1 MDRVDDL
8 AVLIKEITK
17 DHPLTETEVSALA
30 VYADI
35 HGYSDAVH
43 AYRDYY
49 AVCDWLECTSR
60 ISPKE
65 RKDLLALVE
74 GPLKRINDKL
84 SLSTSYGK
92 FKRSDEHES
101 PVEP

>member
-1 MDRVDDL
+1 MYHVDEL

-17 DHPLTETEVSALA
+17 DHPLAETEVSALA

-35 HGYSDAVH
+35 LGYSDPVH

-49 AVCDWLECTSR
+49 VVCDWLECTSR
-60 ISPKE
+60 ISSKE
-65 RKDLLALVE
+65 RKDLLALAE

-84 SLSTSYGK
+84 FLSTAYGK
-92 FKRSDEHES
+92 FKKE
-101 PVEP
+101 